1 MVETAVKDDPMTATL
16 TSGEKSSEPA
26 RCIDSQPLILKK
38 YLERQSRY
46 IRGETDHN
54 KKTP

>member
-1 MVETAVKDDPMTATL
+1 MVETAVKDDPMTVTL
-16 TSGEKSSEPA
+16 TSGEESSEPA
-26 RCIDSQPLILKK
+26 RCIDSQPLILKN